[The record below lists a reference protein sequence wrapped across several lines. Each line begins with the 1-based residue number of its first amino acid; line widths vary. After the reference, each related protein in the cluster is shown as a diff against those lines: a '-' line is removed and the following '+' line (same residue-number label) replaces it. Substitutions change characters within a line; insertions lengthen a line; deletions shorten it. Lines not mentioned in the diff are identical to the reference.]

1 MVMDFAVPPAPGMDV
16 IFLSGSGITDSLN
29 SANAIITTQGGNR
42 AHKWKYEHATPDK
55 PAPTRNPAHMIAS
68 IRARARWESAR
79 PSSRTKG
86 LRTAAE
92 ARWTPILLNVPV
104 TKVRL
109 TDSAPIFD
117 KAGFIMPIA
126 KLSIPILVFEL
137 RTPHSSRATT
147 IASRNAIVPKIKR

>member
-1 MVMDFAVPPAPGMDV
+1 MDV
-16 IFLSGSGITDSLN
+16 IFSSGNGVTDSLN

-42 AHKWKYEHATPDK
+42 AHKRKCEHATPDK
-55 PAPTRNPAHMIAS
+55 AAPTRNPAHMLAWTQ
-68 IRARARWESAR
+68 ARARWESSP
-79 PSSRTKG
+79 PSPSTKG
-86 LRTAAE
+86 LRPVAE
-92 ARWTPILLNVPV
+92 ARWPPILLNVPV

-126 KLSIPILVFEL
+126 KLSIPILVFGL
-137 RTPHSSRATT
+137 RTPHTSRETT